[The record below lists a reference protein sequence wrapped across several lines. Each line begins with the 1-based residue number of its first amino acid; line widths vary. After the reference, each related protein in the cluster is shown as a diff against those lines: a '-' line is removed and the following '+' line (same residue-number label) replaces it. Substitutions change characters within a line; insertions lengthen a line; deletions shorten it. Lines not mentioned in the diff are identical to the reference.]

1 MFKGFVSFVFSLAL
15 ACTLQAHEGH
25 DHNEFNAMASGEP
38 ELIQKGD
45 EKAYCPICGMNINHN
60 YKTSHGVYLKD
71 GTAKQYCSIRC
82 LAADLPSIESKIS
95 KIVVTDVKS
104 EKLIDAKS
112 AFYVVGS
119 KVPGTMSMVSK
130 LAFEKEADAKAFVVA
145 NGGEVTTFDVALAKA
160 KASLADDADE
170 FTKRKQKGMYPM
182 GEKIYNAGCQKE
194 KINIHDFK
202 TIGELKATIKK
213 TAVCGDLGDKELQAV
228 SLYVWE
234 VLGHEAGHHEH
245 KTTLHFEKD
254 EKCPVCGMFAY
265 KYPKWAARMSYN
277 ENGKAVNHAFDGV
290 KDMLKFYLNPSKWG
304 NYTKHSDAELTLLVS
319 DYYTG
324 DVIDGK
330 SAFYVIGSDVNGPM
344 GKEFVPFSTL
354 KSAQTFLKDHKGTQI
369 VEFSKIDEPLVYA
382 QDK

>member
-1 MFKGFVSFVFSLAL
+1 MHQRFFTFLFTLFLAVGL
-15 ACTLQAHEGH
+15 HAEA
-25 DHNEFNAMASGEP
+25 FNKMATGEP

-60 YKTSHGVYLKD
+60 YKTSHGVYLKE

-82 LAADLPSIESKIS
+82 LAADFPAIESNIS

-130 LAFEKEADAKAFVVA
+130 LAFENEADAKAFA
-145 NGGEVTTFDVALAKA
+145 AENGGEVTTFDVAFAKA
-160 KASLADDADE
+160 KASLSDDADE
-170 FTKRKQKGMYPM
+170 FMKRKQKGMYPM
-182 GEKIYNAGCQKE
+182 GEKIYNTGCQKE
-194 KINIHDFK
+194 KINVHNFK
-202 TIGELKATIKK
+202 TISELKAHVKK

-234 VLGHEAGHHEH
+234 VLAHETDHHDH
-245 KTTLHFEKD
+245 TISMNIQKD

-265 KYPKWAARMSYN
+265 KYPKWVARMSYV
-277 ENGKAVNHAFDGV
+277 ENGKQVNYAFDGA
-290 KDMLKFYLNPSKWG
+290 KDLLKFYHNPSKWG
-304 NYTKHSDAELTLLVS
+304 NYTKHPDAEVTILVS

-324 DVIDGK
+324 EVIDGK
-330 SAFYVIGSDVNGPM
+330 KAFYVVGSDVMGPM
-344 GKEFVPFSTL
+344 GKEFIAFSTL
-354 KSAQTFLKDHKGTQI
+354 KSAQTFLKDHKGQQI
-369 VEFSKIDEPLVYA
+369 VEFSKIEEALVYV

>member
-1 MFKGFVSFVFSLAL
+1 MQKSLWVLFFTIILAL
-15 ACTLQAHEGH
+15 GLHAE
-25 DHNEFNAMASGEP
+25 EFNKMATGEP
-38 ELIQKGD
+38 ELIQQGD
-45 EKAYCPICGMNINHN
+45 AKAYCPMCGMNINHN

-82 LAADLPSIESKIS
+82 LAADFSLIESHIS
-95 KIVVTDVKS
+95 KIVVTDAKS

-130 LAFEKEADAKAFVVA
+130 LAFEKEADAKAFAVE
-145 NGGEVTTFDVALAKA
+145 NGGEVSTFDVAFAKA

-182 GEKIYNAGCQKE
+182 GEKIYHAGCQKE
-194 KINIHDFK
+194 KINLHDFK
-202 TIGELKATIKK
+202 TISELKANIKK
-213 TAVCGDLGDKELQAV
+213 TAVCGELGDKELQSV

-234 VLGHEAGHHEH
+234 VLRMEEHPEH
-245 KTTLHFEKD
+245 KTTMNVQKD

-265 KYPKWAARMSYN
+265 KYPKWAARISYN
-277 ENGKAVNHAFDGV
+277 ENGKIVNHAFDGP
-290 KDMLKFYLNPSKWG
+290 KDMLKFYLNPTKWG
-304 NYTKHSDAELTLLVS
+304 NYTKHSDAELTVLVS

-324 DVIDGK
+324 AVIDGK
-330 SAFYVIGSDVNGPM
+330 KAFYVIGSDANGPM
-344 GKEFVPFSTL
+344 GKEFIPFSTL
-354 KSAQTFLKDHKGTQI
+354 KSAQIFMKDHKGLQI